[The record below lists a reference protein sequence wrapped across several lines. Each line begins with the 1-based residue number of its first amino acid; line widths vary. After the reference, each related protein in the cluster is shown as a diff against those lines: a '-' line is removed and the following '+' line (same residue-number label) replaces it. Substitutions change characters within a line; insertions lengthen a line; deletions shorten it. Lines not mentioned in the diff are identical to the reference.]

1 VLPPSA
7 TTQPEDAD
15 IPEPPF
21 SPPEPRIDEPNPSQ
35 SGPADV
41 DADVDMPN
49 PTEVALPSFSRGRA
63 DDGQTTPQPPETLAE
78 APAETDGPVTPDVP
92 VPEPATPPKPTPPP
106 NNASAEATEEVS
118 GKGRTEDDVPIDS
131 ASPQTFSDPVI
142 SHPPQ
147 TPTIETPLL
156 EALFALQ
163 PGQVAPKELRNI
175 YDRMR
180 ALRERIG
187 PHV

>member
-1 VLPPSA
+1 M
-7 TTQPEDAD
+7 
-15 IPEPPF
+15 PEP
-21 SPPEPRIDEPNPSQ
+21 D
-35 SGPADV
+35 
-41 DADVDMPN
+41 
-49 PTEVALPSFSRGRA
+49 
-63 DDGQTTPQPPETLAE
+63 
-78 APAETDGPVTPDVP
+78 
-92 VPEPATPPKPTPPP
+92 TPPKPTPPP
-106 NNASAEATEEVS
+106 NNASADATEEVS